1 MPVVTSPAGSG
12 QERSPG
18 VLYEQ
23 MVPTVVAATPVPPTA
38 TPVETRP
45 PTPRS
50 TRVPR
55 TPTPAATQ
63 KPGVYYEDPQGRP
76 LTPTPRD

>member
-1 MPVVTSPAGSG
+1 MPVVTAPSGSAG
-12 QERSPG
+12 ERAPG

-23 MVPTVVAATPVPPTA
+23 YVPTVVAVTPSVSPA
-38 TPVETRP
+38 ATRP

-50 TRVPR
+50 RREPR
-55 TPTPAATQ
+55 TPTPAPTQ
-63 KPGVYYEDPQGRP
+63 KPGAYYEDEEGHP